1 LKTGR
6 SSRLG
11 LLAVALALPGCPFAV
26 TDRYSREPQE
36 PASLCT
42 DGELDG
48 DETDVDCGGPD
59 CEPCADGRACLDDD
73 DCASGS
79 CDGDTCMRR

>member
-1 LKTGR
+1 MAGR
-6 SSRLG
+6 LPRMV

-26 TDRYSREPQE
+26 TDRYSREPEE
-36 PASLCT
+36 PASRCA

-48 DETDVDCGGPD
+48 EETDVDCGGPD
-59 CEPCADGRACLDDD
+59 CEPCEAGGACLGDD

-79 CDGDTCMRR
+79 CDGDTCVSG